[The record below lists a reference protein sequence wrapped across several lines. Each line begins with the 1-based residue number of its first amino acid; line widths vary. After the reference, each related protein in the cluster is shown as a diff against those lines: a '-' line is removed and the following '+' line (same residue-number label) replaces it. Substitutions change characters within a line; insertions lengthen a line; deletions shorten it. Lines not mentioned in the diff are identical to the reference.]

1 MISWVSAISHREPP
15 AMIISRPAN
24 CPADVRLVREMRTA
38 CQIVRPP
45 CTAIIPNVKE
55 TARYPRAM
63 GIPSVIPCLKL
74 SFFMKD
80 FLRFLLPEFLHAPFC
95 KRFHP
100 NSQRYLQTFRI
111 KSLGSK
117 FCPPGSL
124 IVALYTDKYNPD

>member
-55 TARYPRAM
+55 TARYPRAI
-63 GIPSVIPCLKL
+63 GIPSAIPCLKL

-80 FLRFLLPEFLHAPFC
+80 FLRFLLPEFLLLKLVW
-95 KRFHP
+95 KRFPAISTPHFAGDIT
-100 NSQRYLQTFRI
+100 RILRDIFR
-111 KSLGSK
+111 L
-117 FCPPGSL
+117 F
-124 IVALYTDKYNPD
+124 A